1 MKNKLKNI
9 KTWHM
14 GLAIKITDLFS
25 TKNKINEDFAISIID
40 SLKKEDREML
50 QSYLKNVVN
59 YLYK

>member
-1 MKNKLKNI
+1 
-9 KTWHM
+9 M

-40 SLKKEDREML
+40 SLKEEDRKMI
-50 QSYLKNVVN
+50 QSYLKNVIN